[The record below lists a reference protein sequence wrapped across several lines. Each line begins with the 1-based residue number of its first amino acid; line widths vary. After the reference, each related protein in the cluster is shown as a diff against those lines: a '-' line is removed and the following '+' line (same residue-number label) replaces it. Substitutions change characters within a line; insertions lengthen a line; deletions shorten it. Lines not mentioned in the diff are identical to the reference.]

1 MEKIN
6 KKKNER
12 LFLSTE
18 KRIVLR
24 KKIDEFAKFHNVPE
38 YMADLFIDEVRL
50 SYDEAN
56 KHLRD
61 RAELMGL
68 M

>member
-1 MEKIN
+1 MEVVKG
-6 KKKNER
+6 KKER
-12 LFLSTE
+12 LFLSVDR
-18 KRIVLR
+18 RIVLR
-24 KKIDEFAKFHNVPE
+24 KKIDEFARIHNVPE

-50 SYDEAN
+50 SEDEAN

-61 RAELMGL
+61 RAELMRL